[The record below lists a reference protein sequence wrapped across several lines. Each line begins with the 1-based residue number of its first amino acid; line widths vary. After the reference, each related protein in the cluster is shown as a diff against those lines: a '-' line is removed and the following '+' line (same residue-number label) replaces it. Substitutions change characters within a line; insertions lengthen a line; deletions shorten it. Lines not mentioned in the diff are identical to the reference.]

1 METTVISPQQ
11 RKWTGL
17 NNHPMVSSGQE
28 NSNEQDYS
36 KMRIP
41 GYHPFE
47 EFAEALE
54 AAVERKL

>member
-1 METTVISPQQ
+1 MHVGAGQV
-11 RKWTGL
+11 
-17 NNHPMVSSGQE
+17 HPAE
-28 NSNEQDYS
+28 PDYS

>member
-1 METTVISPQQ
+1 METSALSPQQ
-11 RKWTGL
+11 RTWTNPHESMHVGAGQV
-17 NNHPMVSSGQE
+17 HPTE
-28 NSNEQDYS
+28 PDYS